1 MVLVNSIYGTAS
13 WWRSIKG
20 AEMRDLVLLPM
31 VYRMVTPLAVSTPVS
46 FAVMRLMS
54 SKEFSH
60 AVSEHTKSSTTDIK

>member
-1 MVLVNSIYGTAS
+1 
-13 WWRSIKG
+13 
-20 AEMRDLVLLPM
+20 

-60 AVSEHTKSSTTDIK
+60 AVIEHKKSSTTDNK